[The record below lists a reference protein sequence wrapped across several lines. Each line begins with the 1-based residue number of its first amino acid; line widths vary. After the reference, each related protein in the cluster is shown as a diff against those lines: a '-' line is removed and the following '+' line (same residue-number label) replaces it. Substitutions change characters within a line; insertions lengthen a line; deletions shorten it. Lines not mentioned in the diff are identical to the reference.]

1 MVRDVNEASG
11 RDSGQNIGI
20 APRGMRL
27 DLTWRAEIGLYR
39 RPMRRNLGV
48 IAAGHSVTAEAAEHM
63 LRDGG
68 NAYDAVFAGMCA
80 ACAAEPVL
88 ASPGGGGFLMA
99 RPADGSVRLY
109 DFFAHTPVRRRPQ
122 SELDFYAILADFGT
136 AQQEFHIGRGTV
148 AVPGFIAGLF
158 QAHRDL
164 CRMPMREIVAP
175 AAACA
180 REGVTVTPFQAYL
193 FQVIK
198 PTFTATKEVSA
209 IFGSKIRANDLVGDG
224 EVIRQPELADTLET
238 LAIEGEAL
246 FYRGEIA
253 ALIDKDMREGGQL
266 TRKDLAAYATKRR
279 APLCLDYAGAR
290 VFTNPPPSSGGL
302 LIAFGLKLAEP
313 LNFHAAKFGS
323 ADHVRR
329 LARVIEAT
337 ARARV
342 EACARSETR
351 VLEEDLMLEPA
362 LIERYR
368 NDVAGRL
375 SAHRGTTQITV
386 IDADS
391 NVATL
396 TVSNGEGSG
405 YVVPGTGIVLNNML
419 GEEDL
424 NPDGFQLWPTAH
436 RMTSMMAPTIL
447 IESDGRTV
455 ATGSGGSNRIRTA
468 ILQVLL
474 NLVDRGMSLE
484 DAVISPRVHYE
495 NELLSLEG
503 GFEPDQLQEVLK
515 EFPQHQVWD
524 DLNMFFGGAHS
535 CIREGSSMTGVGD
548 PRRGGVSLSV
558 G

>member
-1 MVRDVNEASG
+1 MRDVKGPSRG
-11 RDSGQNIGI
+11 DGSQSIGLSEQ
-20 APRGMRL
+20 RLRL
-27 DLTWRAEIGLYR
+27 DLTWRCDIGLYR
-39 RPMRRNLGV
+39 RAMRRNLGV

-63 LRDGG
+63 LRAGG
-68 NAYDAVFAGMCA
+68 NAYDAVLAGMCA

-88 ASPGGGGFLMA
+88 ASPGGGGFLLA
-99 RPADGSVRLY
+99 RPADGPPRLY
-109 DFFAHTPVRRRPQ
+109 DFFTHTPAKRRPQ

-148 AVPGFIAGLF
+148 AVPGFIGGLF
-158 QAHRDL
+158 QVQRDL
-164 CRMPMREIVAP
+164 CRMPMRDIVAP

-180 REGVTVTPFQAYL
+180 REGVNVTAFQAYL

-198 PTFTATKEVSA
+198 PTFMATEEA
-209 IFGSKIRANDLVGDG
+209 RQIFGSRIRNDDLVGEG
-224 EVIRQPELADTLET
+224 ELVKQPELADALET
-238 LAIEGEAL
+238 LAIEGEDL

-253 ALIDKDMREGGQL
+253 AVIDKDMREGGQL
-266 TRKDLAAYATKRR
+266 TRKDLAAYEARRR
-279 APLCLDYAGAR
+279 APLALDYAGTR
-290 VFTNPPPSSGGL
+290 VLTNPPPSSGGL

-313 LNFHAAKFGS
+313 LEFRATKFGS
-323 ADHVRR
+323 PDHVRR

-362 LIERYR
+362 LIDRYR
-368 NDVAGRL
+368 DEVAERL
-375 SAHRGTTQITV
+375 QANRGTTQITV
-386 IDADS
+386 IDAEG

-424 NPDGFQLWPTAH
+424 NPEGFHRWPAAH

-447 IESDGRTV
+447 LERDGRTV

-474 NLVDRGMSLE
+474 NLVDRGMGLE

-503 GFEPDQLQEVLK
+503 GFDPDRLYDVLE
-515 EFPQHQVWD
+515 EFPQHQLWNE
-524 DLNMFFGGAHS
+524 LNMFFGGAHS

-548 PRRGGVSLSV
+548 PRRGGVSISV
-558 G
+558 T

>member
-1 MVRDVNEASG
+1 
-11 RDSGQNIGI
+11 
-20 APRGMRL
+20 
-27 DLTWRAEIGLYR
+27 
-39 RPMRRNLGV
+39 MRRKLGV
-48 IAAGHSVTAEAAEHM
+48 IAAGHTVTAEAAEHM
-63 LRDGG
+63 LRAGG
-68 NAYDAVFAGMCA
+68 NAYDAVLAGMCA

-99 RPADGSVRLY
+99 KPADGPPRLY
-109 DFFAHTPVRRRPQ
+109 DFFAHTPAKRRPE

-148 AVPGFIAGLF
+148 AVPGFFAGLF
-158 QAHRDL
+158 QAQRDL
-164 CRMPMREIVAP
+164 CRMPMRDIVAP

-198 PTFTATKEVSA
+198 PTFMATKETRA
-209 IFGSKIRANDLVGDG
+209 IFGSKLHKDDLVGEG
-224 EVIRQPELADTLET
+224 ELVTQPELADVLET
-238 LAIEGEAL
+238 LAIEGEDL

-253 ALIDKDMREGGQL
+253 AAIDEDMREGGQL
-266 TRKDLAAYATKRR
+266 TREDLAAYVAERR
-279 APLCLDYAGAR
+279 TPLTLDYAGTR
-290 VFTNPPPSSGGL
+290 VFTNPPPSSGGI
-302 LIAFGLKLAEP
+302 LIAFGLRLAEP
-313 LNFHAAKFGS
+313 LDLRSTAFGS
-323 ADHVRR
+323 PDHVRC

-351 VLEEDLMLEPA
+351 VLEEVVMLDPA
-362 LIERYR
+362 LVKRYC
-368 NDVAGRL
+368 DQVAGRL
-375 SAHRGTTQITV
+375 RADRGTTQITV
-386 IDADS
+386 IDADG

-405 YVVPGTGIVLNNML
+405 YVAPGTGIILNNML

-424 NPDGFQLWPTAH
+424 NPEGFHRWPTAH

-447 IESDGRTV
+447 LERNGRTV

-474 NLVDRGMSLE
+474 NLVDRNMSLE
-484 DAVISPRVHYE
+484 EAVNAPRVHYE
-495 NELLSLEG
+495 NGLLSLEG
-503 GFEPDQLQEVLK
+503 GFDQDQLRQVLN
-515 EFPQHQVWD
+515 EFPQHQIWN

-535 CIREGSSMTGVGD
+535 CLREGSSMTGFGD

>member
-1 MVRDVNEASG
+1 
-11 RDSGQNIGI
+11 
-20 APRGMRL
+20 
-27 DLTWRAEIGLYR
+27 
-39 RPMRRNLGV
+39 MRRNLGV

-63 LRDGG
+63 LRAGG
-68 NAYDAVFAGMCA
+68 NAYDAVLAGMCA

-88 ASPGGGGFLMA
+88 ASPGGGGFLLA
-99 RPADGSVRLY
+99 RPADGSARLY
-109 DFFAHTPVRRRPQ
+109 DFFTHTPTNRRPE

-148 AVPGFIAGLF
+148 AVPGFIGGLF

-198 PTFTATKEVSA
+198 PTFMATKETRT
-209 IFGSKIRANDLVGDG
+209 IFGSKLRHDDLVGEG
-224 EVIRQPELADTLET
+224 EVLKQSDLADVLET
-238 LAIEGEAL
+238 LAIEGEDL

-253 ALIDKDMREGGQL
+253 AVIDNDMREGGQL
-266 TRKDLAAYATKRR
+266 TREDLAAYAAKRR
-279 APLCLDYAGAR
+279 TPLSMDYAGTR

-302 LIAFGLKLAEP
+302 LIAFGLKLAEV
-313 LNFHAAKFGS
+313 LEFGATTFGS
-323 ADHVRR
+323 VDHVRR
-329 LARVIEAT
+329 LARVMEAT

-342 EACARSETR
+342 EACSHSKLG
-351 VLEEDLMLEPA
+351 VLEEGLMLEPA
-362 LIERYR
+362 LIDRYR
-368 NDVAGRL
+368 REVAGRL
-375 SAHRGTTQITV
+375 RADRGTTQITV
-386 IDADS
+386 IDADG

-424 NPDGFQLWPTAH
+424 NPEGFHRWPTAH

-447 IESDGRTV
+447 IERDGRTV

-474 NLVDRGMSLE
+474 NLVDRNMGLE
-484 DAVISPRVHYE
+484 QAVISPRVHYE
-495 NELLSLEG
+495 NDLLSLEG
-503 GFEPDQLQEVLK
+503 GFDPGRLHDVLE
-515 EFPQHQVWD
+515 EFPQHQIWNN
-524 DLNMFFGGAHS
+524 LNMFFGGAHS
-535 CIREGSSMTGVGD
+535 CIREGSSMIGIGD

-558 G
+558 A